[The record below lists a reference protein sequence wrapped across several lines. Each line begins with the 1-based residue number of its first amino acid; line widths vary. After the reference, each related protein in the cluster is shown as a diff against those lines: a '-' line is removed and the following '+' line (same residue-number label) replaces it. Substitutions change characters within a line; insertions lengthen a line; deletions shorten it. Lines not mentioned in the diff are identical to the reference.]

1 MFFICHFSFLATGD
15 SFGTLKARFRIGKST
30 VHNIIIETCSAIWD
44 VMQPK
49 YMPEPTVED
58 CLRIEQ
64 EFERRWNFPNC
75 IGALDGKHIMIT
87 SPAKTGTLYFNYKGH
102 FSLNLMALVDANYK
116 FICIDVGDY
125 GSNVDGSVFRK
136 SAFGQRF
143 LDADLNIPPPKPI
156 SNAPHLGSLPMVI
169 VADEAFPLKPNIM
182 RPYPKIRGRARLPR
196 DMQIFNFRLSR
207 ARRIVENA
215 FGILAQR
222 FHLCNRRLQMK
233 PYTVMF
239 IVKATCI
246 LHNFLRGNSTLATTY
261 ADLNPDH
268 LPYLGENGAIVDLDN
283 LQGYRSARESQRI
296 RNIFKNYFTSP
307 VGAVLWQDTRVY

>member
-1 MFFICHFSFLATGD
+1 
-15 SFGTLKARFRIGKST
+15 
-30 VHNIIIETCSAIWD
+30 
-44 VMQPK
+44 MQPT

-58 CLRIEQ
+58 WLRIEK
-64 EFERRWNFPNC
+64 EFAARWNFPNC
-75 IGALDGKHIMIT
+75 CGALDGKHIMIT
-87 SPAKTGTLYFNYKGH
+87 APAKSGTLYYNYKCY

-116 FICIDVGDY
+116 FTCIDVGDY
-125 GSNVDGSVFRK
+125 GSNADGSVFRR

-143 LDADLNIPPPKPI
+143 LDNDLNMPPPKPI
-156 SNAPHLGSLPMVI
+156 SNAPQLGSLPMVI

-182 RPYPKIRGRARLPR
+182 RPYPKIRGVARLPR
-196 DMQIFNFRLSR
+196 DRQIFNYRLSR

-222 FHLCNRRLQMK
+222 FRVYNRRMQLK
-233 PYTVMF
+233 PYTVIF

-246 LHNFLRGNSTLATTY
+246 LHNFLRGNATIATTY

-268 LPYLGENGAIVDLDN
+268 EPYLGENGTFVDLDN

-296 RNIFKNYFTSP
+296 RNIFKDYFTSP
-307 VGAVLWQDTRVY
+307 AGAVTWQDTRVY